1 MMMNQWANHLDD
13 LRAGKAVNFDLMTP
27 DEITKKMRSR
37 DEQAVDIALHDKD
50 VLIKS
55 LQAQGVSPDLL
66 IQIVKQI
73 KSN

>member
-1 MMMNQWANHLDD
+1 
-13 LRAGKAVNFDLMTP
+13 MTP
-27 DEITKKMRSR
+27 DEITNKMRSR

>member
-1 MMMNQWANHLDD
+1 MKLREMNN
-13 LRAGKAVNFDLMTP
+13 RN
-27 DEITKKMRSR
+27 
-37 DEQAVDIALHDKD
+37 EQATDIALNDKD
-50 VLIKS
+50 ILIKS